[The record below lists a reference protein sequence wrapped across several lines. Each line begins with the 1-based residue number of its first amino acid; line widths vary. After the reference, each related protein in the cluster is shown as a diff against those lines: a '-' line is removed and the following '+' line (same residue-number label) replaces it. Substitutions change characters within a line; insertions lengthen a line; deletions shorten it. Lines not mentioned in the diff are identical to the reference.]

1 MSFEMG
7 KYTATESDGS
17 VEVTLKLTKPLNF
30 TSVLQLEAF
39 DITGE

>member
-1 MSFEMG
+1 MG

-17 VEVTLKLTKPLNF
+17 VEVTLKLTKPLHF
-30 TSVLQLEAF
+30 TRILQLEAY